1 MREPW
6 FLLVLTVACGPTTD
20 APPQAPELELATE
33 PTHAIADESTAEG
46 YLLNRIHQPRIL
58 PGPVLGLA
66 DQSELILLDTRG
78 TLVRRVGRPGNGPGE
93 FRFIGTWAP
102 CPDDGLVAYDVSLRR
117 FTWFDNDG
125 AIRILTSLAAT
136 SASGT
141 PVAIAC
147 GERLILATTMPRIAG
162 PDGAAASMGRTDLVL
177 LSAAADLSA
186 PDTVTVIKGGF
197 DYLGLMLPFGGT
209 VATARLDEGVAY
221 GFTGDSV
228 LRVVELDGRQ
238 RSVTLAGLP
247 AARPVT
253 AELRAA
259 RYAHSERA
267 TPRSIWEA
275 ELKTIYD
282 GVPWPA
288 ALPRWEQLLVD
299 DVGRFWVSEYLSP
312 HETDAP
318 GRRWQVFSAEGRLE
332 GELFVPIRMVLF
344 AVREGLAWVTETGE
358 DETREVRG
366 YALR

>member
-1 MREPW
+1 MRKPGL
-6 FLLVLTVACGPTTD
+6 LLVLTVACGPTTD
-20 APPQAPELELATE
+20 APPQARQLELATE
-33 PTHAIADESTAEG
+33 PTHAIPDESASEG

-58 PGPVLGLA
+58 PGPVIGLA
-66 DQSELILLDTRG
+66 DQSELVILDTRG
-78 TLVRRVGRPGNGPGE
+78 ALVWRVGRLGNGPGE

-102 CPDDGLVAYDVSLRR
+102 CPDGGLVAYDMSLRR
-117 FTWFDNDG
+117 FTWFDNEG
-125 AIRILTSLAAT
+125 TPRIRTSLET
-136 SASGT
+136 TGASGT

-162 PDGAAASMGRTDLVL
+162 PGEAAESIGRSDLVL

-186 PDTVTVIKGGF
+186 PDTVTTIEGGF
-197 DYLGLMLPFGGT
+197 DYLGLMVPFGGT
-209 VATARLDEGVAY
+209 VTTARLDDGVAY

-228 LRVVELDGRQ
+228 LHVVGLDGRQ

-247 AARPVT
+247 AERPVT

-259 RYAHSERA
+259 RYAHSESV

-275 ELKTIYD
+275 ELKAIYD

-288 ALPRWEQLLVD
+288 TLPRWEQFLVD
-299 DVGRFWVSEYLSP
+299 DTGRFWVSEYLSP

-318 GRRWQVFSAEGRLE
+318 GRRWLVFSAEGRLE
-332 GELFVPIRMVLF
+332 GELFVPGRMELF
-344 AVREGLAWVTETGE
+344 AVQDGLAWVTETGE

-366 YALR
+366 YAVR